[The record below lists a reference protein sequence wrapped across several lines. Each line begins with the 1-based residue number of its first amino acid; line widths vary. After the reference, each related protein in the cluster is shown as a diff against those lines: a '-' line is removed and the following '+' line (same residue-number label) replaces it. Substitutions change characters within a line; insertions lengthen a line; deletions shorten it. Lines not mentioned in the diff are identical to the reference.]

1 MAYRKNER
9 GLYVDDDKANY
20 AINFIQCLK
29 HTKGEWYGL
38 PFDLIDWQEEFI
50 RDVFGT
56 INTKTGY
63 RQYNTAYLEVPKK
76 QGKSEIGAGLALL
89 LTCGDGEYAAEGYGC
104 ATDKNRHQLFSM
116 LRLQW

>member
-63 RQYNTAYLEVPKK
+63 RQYNTRRKYMVVLP
-76 QGKSEIGAGLALL
+76 I
-89 LTCGDGEYAAEGYGC
+89 
-104 ATDKNRHQLFSM
+104 KNRHQLFLM

>member
-38 PFDLIDWQEEFI
+38 PFDLMNCMHNQIVI
-50 RDVFGT
+50 YGT
-56 INTKTGY
+56 
-63 RQYNTAYLEVPKK
+63 
-76 QGKSEIGAGLALL
+76 
-89 LTCGDGEYAAEGYGC
+89 
-104 ATDKNRHQLFSM
+104 
-116 LRLQW
+116 